1 MKLKKEGKEDEMERL
16 FADALANDK
25 GMIDILGM
33 SKEQYL
39 KSLEEKFAILIN
51 LAKLLTFF
59 ILIAP
64 RFFRAHSFNVYMQF
78 SKIIYP

>member
-25 GMIDILGM
+25 GMIEILGM

-39 KSLEEKFAILIN
+39 KSLEEKCVILKNCSQII
-51 LAKLLTFF
+51 
-59 ILIAP
+59 ILVQYYY
-64 RFFRAHSFNVYMQF
+64 FRS
-78 SKIIYP
+78 S